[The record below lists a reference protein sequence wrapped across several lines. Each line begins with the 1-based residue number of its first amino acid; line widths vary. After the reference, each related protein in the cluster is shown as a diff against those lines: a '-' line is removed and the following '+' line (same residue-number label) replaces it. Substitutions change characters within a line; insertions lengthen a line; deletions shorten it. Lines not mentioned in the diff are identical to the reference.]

1 MRLHNNPLSG
11 NNYKVILLLRQLGA
25 TYEDVRVDIFK
36 GEAQSLAFLKLNPA
50 GQTPMLELDDG
61 TTLPESNAILCYLAE
76 GTPFLPDDPVARA
89 QVLRWMF
96 FEQNAVMPN
105 LGQARFIHRWLPQ
118 DDPMRERLPPVEKGG
133 LEALG
138 VMENFMARRSFF
150 VGDRYTIADI
160 ALYAYSH
167 LAPQG
172 GFDLGPFPAVIAWM
186 DNVRD
191 QPDHVPIEDN

>member
-11 NNYKVILLLRQLGA
+11 NNYKVILLLRQLGT

-118 DDPMRERLPPVEKGG
+118 DDPMRERLPPVVKGG

-172 GFDLGPFPAVIAWM
+172 GFDLGPFPALIAWM